1 MFLTK
6 SILVFPIPIAFPR
19 CCKQANGART
29 SNYTSKEKKDL
40 HFPNH
45 LMGHHLRDRTWGS
58 YKWSKKKKGFIF
70 SRIERVRKSLLPNWC
85 LLLQFCRLFRAYFHL
100 CHFVVFSFRYICFF
114 YDSCQRI
121 IWPLQIK
128 LSWFFLFCVQITA
141 FNPEHKCTDNDG
153 KFSQSP
159 RKNKTEK
166 KQHNLQDKS
175 NCHSPTSHGFF
186 QPLSGVALFQQCRQ
200 NNLKEKQL
208 QRQFTNWD
216 LTACAKYKYNRSA
229 I

>member
-1 MFLTK
+1 ME
-6 SILVFPIPIAFPR
+6 
-19 CCKQANGART
+19 Q
-29 SNYTSKEKKDL
+29 
-40 HFPNH
+40 
-45 LMGHHLRDRTWGS
+45 
-58 YKWSKKKKGFIF
+58 KKKGFIF
-70 SRIERVRKSLLPNWC
+70 SRTERVRKSLLPNWC

-100 CHFVVFSFRYICFF
+100 CHFVVFFFRYICFF

-166 KQHNLQDKS
+166 NSITYKIKATATAQPRMAFFNHCRVWPCSNNAGKTTWRRSNSRDNSLTGTSLHVQNTSTIEVPFNNNKNLIFLERC
-175 NCHSPTSHGFF
+175 NLRF
-186 QPLSGVALFQQCRQ
+186 LFRRDWATIRV
-200 NNLKEKQL
+200 LEAEHITF
-208 QRQFTNWD
+208 RT
-216 LTACAKYKYNRSA
+216 
-229 I
+229 